1 MSAEK
6 SSRMSSQIDRLIEA
20 WRDHVWNGPAVH
32 AVERQLTRR
41 SEAAVLAAVLAVFAA
56 CLFAYSLIA
65 HATVDVHFDVA
76 ELSVWAQELS
86 LGYKHPP
93 LSAWVFALWT
103 LIFPVTDWS
112 AYLLAVVNVTVTL
125 AITWRLLR
133 DYLDR
138 DRALVG
144 LAALMLVPLYLFPAM
159 RFNANTVMMPFWA
172 AALLF
177 FLRAMRAP
185 RAVDAVLAGVF
196 AGLTFLGKYWGIYL
210 VVGMLL
216 AALLTTDIPH
226 LLRTRAP
233 YLMALVAALVV
244 TPHLVWMLSHG
255 GFGAADNMTGAV
267 MVDEGLAARI
277 ARSSIYLGGLIGYML
292 APLAFLAV
300 LRPGG
305 VALGDTLWPA
315 DHDRRRALLVFL
327 LPLLL
332 PALANLALPH
342 RLTTIWTFPNWA
354 LLPLVLF
361 GSPYLTVRP
370 VAAAR
375 AVIVTAMVLLA
386 GVLVS
391 PYLAYKRLWPQKYAQ
406 EAYYRLVA
414 RDVRRLAGGPVRLIY
429 GSYEITQ
436 GLPFY
441 LPEAH
446 KVSSSQAPLLP
457 SPGPSPQGFAVVCE
471 AGDAACR
478 QATAALTQPG
488 IRAETVTYARKF
500 LGASGPSATFVI
512 TIVPPAP

>member
-1 MSAEK
+1 MP
-6 SSRMSSQIDRLIEA
+6 SQIDRLIDG
-20 WRDHVWNGPAVH
+20 WRAHVWNGPLVRG
-32 AVERQLTRR
+32 VERLLNRS
-41 SEAAVLAAVLAVFAA
+41 SEAAVPTTLLAVFAA

-76 ELSVWAQELS
+76 ELSVWAQDLA

-103 LIFPVTDWS
+103 LLFPATDWS

-144 LAALMLVPLYLFPAM
+144 LTALMLVPLYLFPAM

-172 AALLF
+172 TALLF
-177 FLRAMRAP
+177 FLRALRSL

-210 VVGMLL
+210 VLGMV
-216 AALLTTDIPH
+216 AATVMTTDIRQ
-226 LLRTRAP
+226 LLRSRTP
-233 YLMALVAALVV
+233 YLMAAAAALVV
-244 TPHLVWMLSHG
+244 TPHLIWLLMQGH
-255 GFGAADNMTGAV
+255 FGSSDNMTGAV
-267 MVDEGLAARI
+267 MVEEGFAARV
-277 ARSSIYLGGLIGYML
+277 ARSSIYLGGLVSYML
-292 APLAFLAV
+292 VPLAFLAV

-305 VALGDTLWPA
+305 VAIGDMMWPA
-315 DHDRRRALLVFL
+315 DRDRRRAHLVFL

-370 VAAAR
+370 IAAAR
-375 AVIVTAMVLLA
+375 AVIVTVTVLLVS
-386 GVLVS
+386 VLVS
-391 PYLAYKRLWPQKYAQ
+391 PYLAYKRLWPAKFVQ
-406 EAYYRLVA
+406 ESYYRMVA
-414 RDVRRLAGGPVRLIY
+414 DEVHRLAGGPIRLIY
-429 GSYEITQ
+429 GSHEIVQ

-441 LPEAH
+441 LPDARITHEL
-446 KVSSSQAPLLP
+446 PP
-457 SPGPSPQGFAVVCE
+457 SPDRWAAVAADGFAIVCE
-471 AGDAACR
+471 ARDAPCR
-478 QATAALTQPG
+478 AINPSLPQTGL
-488 IRAETVTYARKF
+488 RSETVTFTRKYF
-500 LGASGPSATFVI
+500 GASGPPATFVI
-512 TIVPPAP
+512 TVPPRR